1 MLAVD
6 TNVLVRIGAEDD
18 LPQLSEITRVMKDET
33 LWVGVTVLLE
43 TEWVLRSAMGYSR
56 ARFLQFVGELLAS
69 EHFELEDEAA
79 VEIAVD
85 LCADGADFADALHFA
100 RRPNKCQL
108 ITFDKHFATPSV
120 RKTKAIKVLK
130 SKPPTVQKSAP

>member
-18 LPQLSEITRVMKDET
+18 LPQLSEIMRVIKDET

-43 TEWVLRSAMGYSR
+43 TEWVLRSAMGYSKENFL
-56 ARFLQFVGELLAS
+56 RFVNELLAS
-69 EHFELEDEAA
+69 THFELEDVAA
-79 VEIAVD
+79 VEIALD
-85 LCADGADFADALHFA
+85 LCAEGADFADSLHFA

-108 ITFDKHFATPSV
+108 ITFDKRFAMPNL
-120 RKTKAIKVLK
+120 RKTKAVKVLK
-130 SKPPTVQKSAP
+130 SKPPKVQKPAT

>member
-18 LPQLSEITRVMKDET
+18 LPQLSEIMHVMKDET

-43 TEWVLRSAMGYSR
+43 AEWVLRSAMGYR
-56 ARFLQFVGELLAS
+56 KERFLRFVEELLAS
-69 EHFELEDEAA
+69 EQFEIEDEAA
-79 VEIAVD
+79 VVYAID
-85 LCADGADFADALHFA
+85 LCGEGADFADALHFA

-108 ITFDKHFATPSV
+108 ITFDKHFATQSL
-120 RKTKAIKVLK
+120 RKTKAIRVLK
-130 SKPPTVQKSAP
+130 SKPPTVRKSAS